1 MEQKRWN
8 SRILAV
14 RCQEPGVRLLPFP
27 LPCQLASGRDGL
39 WPRGTC
45 RRTISTGAWLLS
57 VSQISCTR
65 SRAHFF
71 HVRSSS
77 PTSTPVVMQCL
88 PQAARAL
95 NSTKSH
101 LGNDFC
107 CNTYAIARLVVAR
120 LTPSLETRL
129 DAKAM
134 PTWRLKKHDNKVQWS
149 DLICT
154 NILHNHTDALVSN

>member
-1 MEQKRWN
+1 M
-8 SRILAV
+8 
-14 RCQEPGVRLLPFP
+14 RCQEPGVGPLPFP

-45 RRTISTGAWLLS
+45 RRTISTAWLLS
-57 VSQISCTR
+57 ISQISCTR
-65 SRAHFF
+65 SCAHFF
-71 HVRSSS
+71 HVHSSS
-77 PTSTPVVMQCL
+77 PTPTPVVMQRL

-107 CNTYAIARLVVAR
+107 CKTYANAIAQLVVAR
-120 LTPSLETRL
+120 LTPSLETQL

-134 PTWRLKKHDNKVQWS
+134 PTWWLKKHDNKVQWS

-154 NILHNHTDALVSN
+154 NILHNHPDALVSNWIY